1 VDEVEKLIEQLKDE
15 DDDVRSS
22 AAEALEKIGDKRSV
36 FPLIEMLSD
45 PDEEVLEY
53 TCMALGKIR
62 DERAVLPLIEFI
74 ETSDS
79 NEADIYFAIRALG
92 QIGDE
97 RAIEPLIE
105 MLKDPERRKSSAR
118 ALGEICTK
126 KSIEA
131 LIEVLQ
137 SENIEERNVAVSGLY
152 RNVKHGDEHYQKI
165 AEICSDIARCS
176 AESRT
181 LFDLI
186 NRDVGIH
193 PDGSTAF
200 SETPTPIIESTGRK
214 VFYDP
219 VLQEY
224 YYIDE
229 DGNEIDCDNSGR
241 DLN

>member
-1 VDEVEKLIEQLKDE
+1 MSDVESLIENLKNKNPDIRIE
-15 DDDVRSS
+15 AIRELGRSNDDR
-22 AAEALEKIGDKRSV
+22 AV

-45 PDEEVLEY
+45 THKEVLKY
-53 TCMALGKIR
+53 TFKALGEIG

-79 NEADIYFAIRALG
+79 KSNLYFGIQALG
-92 QIGDE
+92 QIGGE
-97 RAIEPLIE
+97 RAIETLIE
-105 MLKDPERRKSSAR
+105 MLKDTERRKSSAM
-118 ALGEICTK
+118 ALGDMYTK
-126 KSIEA
+126 KSIEP
-131 LIEVLQ
+131 LIEFLQ
-137 SENIEERNVAVSGLY
+137 SENEEERNVVVSGLS
-152 RNVKHGDEHYQKI
+152 RNVKHGDVHYQKI

-176 AESRT
+176 AESRF
-181 LFDLI
+181 LFDHI
-186 NRDVGIH
+186 NRGVGVH

-200 SETPTPIIESTGRK
+200 SETPTPIIEPIGRE